1 MRRRDVLLGAAAAT
15 LAAPAVGRETK
26 TLSFVPQANLNS
38 IDPVWT
44 TATVTRNFG
53 LMVFEM
59 LYGRDINMVPRP
71 QMLEGALV
79 DLDGK
84 RWTMTLRRG
93 QFFHDG
99 TPVLARDCI
108 ASLQRWAKRDPI
120 GATIMA
126 RTDEFVAV
134 NDRTIRWRM
143 QKPFPALPKVLSK
156 NQTSPV
162 IMPERLAMTDPFKQI
177 PEAVGSG
184 AFRFL
189 ANEQVIGSRAVF
201 EKFEQYQPR
210 QEPTDFTSGGR
221 AVHLDRVVWH
231 MIPDGAT
238 AANALA
244 TGEIDWVE
252 MPLPDLMPMLRK
264 QANVQTGRID
274 PHGIICALRPN
285 HLTVPTNNVGVR
297 RAMLAAIDQR
307 EVMTAIM
314 GDDPAGWEAPI
325 GYLMSGKPDVD
336 NAGMDFIRNRPSRDA
351 IRGMLDKAGY
361 NNERIVLLHPT
372 DQSFYSAACSV
383 AAQAFA
389 SVGLNIDDQAMDWGT
404 VVQRRPSKEP
414 VDKGGWSL
422 FPSGLPAAEYR
433 DPLLS
438 NVTRSNGK
446 DAWFGWPDDPAMER
460 IYETWVDSTNPA
472 EQTRLERDFQL
483 AAFATVPFFP
493 LGRYLQESAWSRKLD
508 NIPRGP
514 APLFWNVTKS

>member
-1 MRRRDVLLGAAAAT
+1 
-15 LAAPAVGRETK
+15 
-26 TLSFVPQANLNS
+26 
-38 IDPVWT
+38 
-44 TATVTRNFG
+44 
-53 LMVFEM
+53 
-59 LYGRDINMVPRP
+59 
-71 QMLEGALV
+71 
-79 DLDGK
+79 
-84 RWTMTLRRG
+84 
-93 QFFHDG
+93 
-99 TPVLARDCI
+99 
-108 ASLQRWAKRDPI
+108 
-120 GATIMA
+120 
-126 RTDEFVAV
+126 
-134 NDRTIRWRM
+134 
-143 QKPFPALPKVLSK
+143 
-156 NQTSPV
+156 
-162 IMPERLAMTDPFKQI
+162 
-177 PEAVGSG
+177 
-184 AFRFL
+184 
-189 ANEQVIGSRAVF
+189 
-201 EKFEQYQPR
+201 
-210 QEPTDFTSGGR
+210 
-221 AVHLDRVVWH
+221 
-231 MIPDGAT
+231 
-238 AANALA
+238 
-244 TGEIDWVE
+244 
-252 MPLPDLMPMLRK
+252 
-264 QANVQTGRID
+264 
-274 PHGIICALRPN
+274 
-285 HLTVPTNNVGVR
+285 
-297 RAMLAAIDQR
+297 
-307 EVMTAIM
+307 MTAIM

-446 DAWFGWPDDPAMER
+446 DAWFGWPDDPGMER
-460 IYETWVDSTNPA
+460 IYEAWVDSTDPA